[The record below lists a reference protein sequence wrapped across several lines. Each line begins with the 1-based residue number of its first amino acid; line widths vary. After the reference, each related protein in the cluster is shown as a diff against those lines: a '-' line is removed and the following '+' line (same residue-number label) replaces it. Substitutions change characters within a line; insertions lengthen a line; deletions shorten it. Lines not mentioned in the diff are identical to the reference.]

1 MTAALFDL
9 NTAGKAGS
17 AFCLFPL
24 TSVVRTAESNNDSQA
39 LCQRAAFP
47 AVPAGALFSSVGLD
61 GAPRLIR
68 LSLGIRRT
76 FSASFPEN
84 GVTYLGNFAFAH
96 LEGIAG
102 I

>member
-1 MTAALFDL
+1 M
-9 NTAGKAGS
+9 
-17 AFCLFPL
+17 
-24 TSVVRTAESNNDSQA
+24 AELNNDPQA

-47 AVPAGALFSSVGLD
+47 AVPAGALISTVDLN

-68 LSLGIRRT
+68 MSLGIRRT

-84 GVTYLGNFAFAH
+84 GAIYLRNFACAH